1 MAYSFNADRSG
12 VVFASMSD
20 INASFKDLCAVCD
33 AIRYR
38 RVDAAMRILDQVANG
53 EMPIVYRRHNRYMG
67 ARHELHGGTGRYPMK
82 CAGIVLK
89 VLTNASA
96 NAKNTGYDPDSM
108 HVIHACA
115 NKTLIAP
122 RSPPKGARS
131 VVVGGYGYTSMR
143 RSNLEF
149 ARVEI
154 GLSEK
159 PEGKLGKDSIK
170 LISMFDAIDKVAQ
183 KRLEGTPKA
192 KDGKPA
198 KKAAAAGK
206 KEEAKKPKEAEA
218 KKPEAK
224 PEAAK
229 TAVSSA

>member
-1 MAYSFNADRSG
+1 MEYSFNADRSNM
-12 VVFASMSD
+12 VFASMSD

-38 RVDAAMRILDQVANG
+38 RVDAAMRILDEVANG

-67 ARHELHGGTGRYPMK
+67 ARHELKGGTGRYPMK
-82 CAGIVLK
+82 CAGIVMK
-89 VLTNASA
+89 VLANASA
-96 NAKNTGYDPDSM
+96 NAKNTGYDPESM

-143 RSNLEF
+143 KSNLVF
-149 ARVEI
+149 AKVEI
-154 GLSEK
+154 GLSDK
-159 PEGKLGKDSIK
+159 AEGKLGKDSIK
-170 LISMFDAIDKVAQ
+170 LISMFDAIEKVAQ
-183 KRLEGTPKA
+183 KRLEGSKPKA
-192 KDGKPA
+192 KDGKQP
-198 KKAAAAGK
+198 KKVVEAK
-206 KEEAKKPKEAEA
+206 KEEAKKPVVEA
-218 KKPEAK
+218 KKAETK

-229 TAVSSA
+229 TAAGSA

>member
-1 MAYSFNADRSG
+1 MMAYSFNADRSG

-38 RVDAAMRILDQVANG
+38 RVDSAMRILDEVAHG
-53 EMPIVYRRHNRYMG
+53 DMPIVYRRHNRYMG
-67 ARHELHGGTGRYPMK
+67 ARHELKGGTGRYPMK
-82 CAGIVLK
+82 CAGIVRK
-89 VLTNASA
+89 VLANASA
-96 NAKNTGYDPDSM
+96 NAKNTGYDPESM

-154 GLSEK
+154 GLSDK
-159 PEGKLGKDSIK
+159 PEGKLSKDSIK

-183 KRLEGTPKA
+183 KRLEGKPKA
-192 KDGKPA
+192 KDGKA
-198 KKAAAAGK
+198 VKKTEVK
-206 KEEAKKPKEAEA
+206 KEEAKKPKEGESKKAET
-218 KKPEAK
+218 KPD
-224 PEAAK
+224 AAK
-229 TAVSSA
+229 TTVSSA

>member
-1 MAYSFNADRSG
+1 MAYSFNADRSD
-12 VVFASMSD
+12 VVFALMSD

-38 RVDAAMRILDQVANG
+38 RVDTAMRILDEVASG
-53 EMPIVYRRHNRYMG
+53 EVPIRYRRHNRYMG
-67 ARHELHGGTGRYPMK
+67 ARHELGGGTGRYPRK
-82 CAGIVLK
+82 CAGIVRK
-89 VLTNASA
+89 VLANASA
-96 NAKNTGYDPDSM
+96 NAKNKGYDPESM

-131 VVVGGYGYTSMR
+131 VVSGGYGYTSMR

-159 PEGKLGKDSIK
+159 SEGKLSKDSAR
-170 LISMFDAIDKVAQ
+170 LISMFDAIDKTAQ
-183 KRLEGTPKA
+183 ERSDGKPKA
-192 KDGKPA
+192 KDKQHV
-198 KKAAAAGK
+198 KKAEEKREVK
-206 KEEAKKPKEAEA
+206 KAE
-218 KKPEAK
+218 KPEAVK
-224 PEAAK
+224 AA
-229 TAVSSA
+229 VGSA